1 MLRNSSVRVPEQ
13 NLPLKMARAS
23 LDDLPTFAL
32 PTGFSLRWYQ
42 PGDEAHWRR
51 IHLAAE
57 RFLEISPEFFCQQFG
72 GAETE
77 RGLQSAS
84 PPERK
89 DPLNSALLHQRQCYL
104 LDPRGEFIGTATA
117 WLGEGERAEWGRVH
131 WMAIVPEFQG
141 RGLGKILLA
150 VICHRLRELGH
161 ERAFLHTSAARLQA
175 IRLYWRFGFAPVV
188 RNSEEQAAWRE
199 ILPC

>member
-104 LDPRGEFIGTATA
+104 LDPRGEFIGTGTA
-117 WLGEGERAEWGRVH
+117 WFGEGERAEGGRVH
-131 WMAIVPEFQG
+131 WMAIVPEFQA
-141 RGLGKILLA
+141 RGLGKALMSA
-150 VICHRLRELGH
+150 ICQRLRDLVNSSA
-161 ERAFLHTSAARLQA
+161 RAQRGSAK
-175 IRLYWRFGFAPVV
+175 
-188 RNSEEQAAWRE
+188 
-199 ILPC
+199 